1 MPVYYGRGL
10 PPEEYEPQVAREDEL
25 GWFLPPLRSLPVM
38 RSKRWV
44 IDTGTDRVWIP
55 DPTLGGYQPC
65 GAVYDGA
72 HYLLPVDKR
81 DEPAGTP
88 YDIIYSPRPKW
99 AHGSNSPSVWYLEEG
114 NDFSLQRA
122 MWYTTQRRLRRP
134 CS

>member
-1 MPVYYGRGL
+1 LDTGAADELSGGEFVQAYERDFLLPNHVAKISQSTANFSGIGGKLNSWEKATMPVYYGRGL

-65 GAVYDGA
+65 G
-72 HYLLPVDKR
+72 
-81 DEPAGTP
+81 
-88 YDIIYSPRPKW
+88 
-99 AHGSNSPSVWYLEEG
+99 GS
-114 NDFSLQRA
+114 
-122 MWYTTQRRLRRP
+122 LRRGALP
-134 CS
+134 LARGQA